1 MVRLRRGRGAVIERL
16 GHPWVYSQAIES
28 ASEEARSGA
37 LSPVVSQDSGTT
49 LGWGF
54 YSPGSLIGFRFVSR
68 GEDPPPATWLEDRL
82 RSALQLRRRLEIPSN
97 AFRLVNSE
105 GDGLPGLVVDV
116 YDSTTVL
123 RPLIR
128 GVEAQ
133 ADGIVAALRELLPEN
148 SVYLRKD
155 ETAARKEQLR
165 LPTGYLHGSGDAWAV
180 IREGQCLFRV
190 DLARGQKTGFY
201 LDQRDNHLL
210 LRGLA
215 RELRVLNLFSYTG
228 AFALQAAEGGARAV
242 VSVESSA
249 AAVELSR
256 QNERLNRRSGG
267 GTLEWV
273 QGDAFGYLEDCDR
286 FDLIVVD
293 PPPFARRR
301 SEVRGALR
309 GYGAL
314 NRLAALR
321 LSPGGLLMSFS
332 CSSAVTEELM
342 LGALREAI
350 RETGREAQILRRL
363 HAAPDH
369 PVRLGHPEGEYLKGW
384 LLRVL

>member
-1 MVRLRRGRGAVIERL
+1 MVRLRKGRGAVIERL

-28 ASEEARSGA
+28 ASEQARSGA
-37 LSPVVSQDSGTT
+37 LSPIVSQDSGTT

-54 YSPGSLIGFRFVSR
+54 YSPESLIGFRFLTR
-68 GEDPPPATWLEDRL
+68 GETPPPATWLEDRL
-82 RSALQLRRRLEIPSN
+82 SSALELRRRLEIPSN

-116 YDSTTVL
+116 YDTTTVL

-128 GVEAQ
+128 GVEAR
-133 ADGIVAALRELLPEN
+133 AEAIVASLRALLPGN

-155 ETAARKEQLR
+155 ETAARKEELR
-165 LPTGYLHGSGDAWAV
+165 LPTGYLHGSGDASAV

-201 LDQRDNHLL
+201 LDQRVNRLL

-228 AFALQAAEGGARAV
+228 AFALQAAQGGARAV
-242 VSVESSA
+242 VSVESSGS
-249 AAVELSR
+249 AVELSR
-256 QNERLNRRSGG
+256 ENQGLNPPGG

-273 QGDAFGYLEDCDR
+273 HGDAFAYLEDCDR

-301 SEVRGALR
+301 SEVQGALR

-321 LSPGGLLMSFS
+321 LSSGGLLMSFS
-332 CSSAVTEELM
+332 CSSAVTEELI
-342 LGALREAI
+342 LGTLREAV
-350 RETGREAQILRRL
+350 RESGREAQILSRL
-363 HAAPDH
+363 HAAADH